1 MNELLEISM
10 VLSLVLTIAFLIAG
24 TALPF
29 IKTQPFIAPERK
41 VRR

>member
-1 MNELLEISM
+1 M

-29 IKTQPFIAPERK
+29 ISDEGK

>member
-1 MNELLEISM
+1 MNGFLEIAL
-10 VLSLVLTIAFLIAG
+10 VVSLVLTIAFLIAG

-29 IKTQPFIAPERK
+29 IAPEGK

>member
-1 MNELLEISM
+1 MNGFLEIAL

-29 IKTQPFIAPERK
+29 VSPERK

>member
-1 MNELLEISM
+1 MNELLQISM

-29 IKTQPFIAPERK
+29 ISDEEEA
-41 VRR
+41 RR

>member
-1 MNELLEISM
+1 MNDIFFELSLEIAA
-10 VLSLVLTIAFLIAG
+10 VVSLALTIAFLIAG

-29 IKTQPFIAPERK
+29 IAPEKK